1 MEETRP
7 PPLQL
12 TVVKPSLL
20 LRQECNLLFLQSVDV
35 SLSQE
40 DVTGHPFPLFLS
52 IVTRLLSLWREALS
66 SSHGLV
72 FFY

>member
-40 DVTGHPFPLFLS
+40 DVTGHPFPLFPLHRHTAA
-52 IVTRLLSLWREALS
+52 IALA
-66 SSHGLV
+66 
-72 FFY
+72 